1 MKPIRCFPMI
11 KKDSNMICIEKDDS
25 EEVLEVLISE
35 DLAEVEL
42 SLIFEILEICSEVC
56 FEDSEVDLERE
67 EKPNEMILKNT
78 LKSALRKHILE
89 LKRRFPIPEM

>member
-1 MKPIRCFPMI
+1 MN
-11 KKDSNMICIEKDDS
+11 KKGNNMICIEKEDS

-67 EKPNEMILKNT
+67 EKPNEMILKNI
-78 LKSALRKHILE
+78 LKSALKKHILE